1 MPVSPKKLSPKR
13 QPSTSISGLFGIRCR
28 LFNTKDRQNI
38 SPIALD
44 VKRER
49 ADESQ
54 NPSIENMCIDL
65 VPYDKQISQ
74 KPAEEPQNQTQD
86 AMRFSPEDEPVLKK
100 ARENQLRQTPPHRL
114 ILYIANRVLMDQIPK
129 IDKTRQ
135 SPSDMQKIIARKLT
149 KYPLVEDALLQSMT
163 KEAMIERIKEKVEY
177 QLQHK
182 LYAVTGLSQHNPMA
196 LLAAKRHHKRRAV
209 SSDSAERVFSLR
221 IS

>member
-28 LFNTKDRQNI
+28 LFNTEGRHNI

-54 NPSIENMCIDL
+54 DPSIENMCIDL
-65 VPYDKQISQ
+65 VPYDKQIPQ
-74 KPAEEPQNQTQD
+74 KPAEEPKSQAQD
-86 AMRFSPEDEPVLKK
+86 AMRFSPEDAPVLKK

-129 IDKTRQ
+129 IDKTGQ

-149 KYPLVEDALLQSMT
+149 KYPLVEDALLQSM
-163 KEAMIERIKEKVEY
+163 IK
-177 QLQHK
+177 QIFFCK
-182 LYAVTGLSQHNPMA
+182 LVKS
-196 LLAAKRHHKRRAV
+196 V
-209 SSDSAERVFSLR
+209 SLHF
-221 IS
+221 IF